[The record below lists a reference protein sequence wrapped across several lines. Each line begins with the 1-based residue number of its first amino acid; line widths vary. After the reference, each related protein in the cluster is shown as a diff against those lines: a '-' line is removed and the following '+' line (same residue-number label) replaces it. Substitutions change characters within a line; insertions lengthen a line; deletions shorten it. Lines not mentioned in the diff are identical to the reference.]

1 MTTTPPPTRA
11 PLSPSPQHG
20 AHHSGPT
27 VVALGGGYGLSTT
40 LRAVRQYAGE
50 VTGIVSVADDGG
62 SSGRLR
68 QAFGIPAPGDLRRCV
83 VALAGPHADARWTQL
98 LEHRFAASELE
109 GHPVGNILIAGLT
122 ETLGSFKAA
131 IEALVEMVG
140 GQGRLIPATVHPVVL
155 KATFRDLGGEDHEVE
170 GEVAVGSTSGITSLT
185 LVPPDPEVHEEAIAA
200 IDAADQIVL
209 GPGSLY
215 TSLLAVMGVPQL
227 REAYARSSARKVYVA
242 NLAEQ
247 HPETTGYDVARHVLA
262 LRRHGVE
269 VDFVLRDPRAMPL
282 GHVSGVQVIDW
293 PIADDR
299 GRLHDPDRL
308 AAALEDLSPVR

>member
-1 MTTTPPPTRA
+1 MNVPSPPTPPA
-11 PLSPSPQHG
+11 PQPRRPS
-20 AHHSGPT
+20 

-40 LRAVRQYAGE
+40 LRAARRYAGE
-50 VTGIVSVADDGG
+50 ITGIVSVADDGG

-68 QAFGIPAPGDLRRCV
+68 RAFGIPAPGDLRRCV
-83 VALAGPHADARWTQL
+83 VALAGDGADARWTQL
-98 LEHRFAASELE
+98 LEHRFTASELQ

-140 GQGRLIPATVHPVVL
+140 GHGRLIPATVDPVVL
-155 KATFRDLGGEDHEVE
+155 KATFRDVGGEDHEVE
-170 GEVAVGSTSGITSLT
+170 GEVAVGATAGITTLT
-185 LVPPDPEVHEEAIAA
+185 LVPPDPEVHVEAIAA
-200 IDAADQIVL
+200 TLEADQIVL

-227 REAYARSSARKVYVA
+227 REAYRRSPARKVYVA

-269 VDFVLRDPRAMPL
+269 VDYVLRDPSAMPL
-282 GHVSGVQVIDW
+282 GHVSGVQVVDW
-293 PIADDR
+293 PIAADS
-299 GRLHDPDRL
+299 GRFHDPDRL

>member
-1 MTTTPPPTRA
+1 MTIAT
-11 PLSPSPQHG
+11 SPISAMTLQPADTSSHER
-20 AHHSGPT
+20 SGPR

-40 LRAVRQYAGE
+40 LRAIRQYAGD

-68 QAFGIPAPGDLRRCV
+68 RAFGIPAPGDLRRCV
-83 VALAGPHADARWTQL
+83 VALAPEGAPWADV

-109 GHPVGNILIAGLT
+109 GHAVGNILIAGLT

-131 IEALVEMVG
+131 IDALVAMVG
-140 GQGRLIPATVHPVVL
+140 GHGRLIPATVDPVVL
-155 KATFRDLGGEDHEVE
+155 KATFRDIGGEQHEVE
-170 GEVAVGSTSGITSLT
+170 GEAAVGATAGITSLS
-185 LVPPDPEVHEEAIAA
+185 LVPPDPEVHDEAVAA
-200 IDAADQIVL
+200 IEQADQIVL

-215 TSLLAVMGVPQL
+215 TSLLAVLGVPQL
-227 REAYARSSARKVYVA
+227 RDAYGRSSARKVYVA

-269 VDFVLRDPRAMPL
+269 VDFVLRDPGAMPL
-282 GHVSGVQVIDW
+282 GHVSGVRVVDW
-293 PIADDR
+293 PISTPN

-308 AAALEDLSPVR
+308 AGALENLTPLR

>member
-1 MTTTPPPTRA
+1 MTPVSSDPAMSMTPVDRPV
-11 PLSPSPQHG
+11 
-20 AHHSGPT
+20 HSFGLC
-27 VVALGGGYGLSTT
+27 VVAVGGGYGLSTT
-40 LRAVRQYAGE
+40 LRAIRQYATE

-83 VALAGPHADARWTQL
+83 VALAADGARWATV

-109 GHPVGNILIAGLT
+109 GHAVGNILIAGLT

-131 IEALVEMVG
+131 IEAMVEMVG
-140 GQGRLIPATVHPVVL
+140 GQGRLIPATVDPVVL
-155 KATFRDLGGEDHEVE
+155 KATFRDVRGAHHEVE
-170 GEVAVGSTSGITSLT
+170 GEAAVGATAGITALS
-185 LVPPDPEVHEEAIAA
+185 LVPPDPEVHAEAVDA
-200 IDAADQIVL
+200 IREADQIVL

-215 TSLLAVMGVPQL
+215 TSLLAVLGVPQL
-227 REAYARSSARKVYVA
+227 RDAYAASRARKIYVA

-262 LRRHGVE
+262 LRSHGVE
-269 VDFVLRDPRAMPL
+269 VDYVLRDAAAMPL
-282 GHVSGVQVIDW
+282 GHVAGVHVVDW
-293 PIADDR
+293 PIAAAT

-308 AAALEDLSPVR
+308 AEALAELAPTR